1 MRRILIVAVSLALV
15 VVLGWFVYQRVLL
28 PKQTAANESDVETTE
43 VIRGS
48 IASTVS
54 ATGSIEPA
62 DEISSEFSHAWFCGP
77 GLC

>member
-1 MRRILIVAVSLALV
+1 MRRLLIVLVGLTLAVA
-15 VVLGWFVYQRVLL
+15 LGWFLYQRVWL
-28 PKQTAANESDVETTE
+28 PRQAAANESQVETSE

-62 DEISSEFSHAWFCGP
+62 DEVSLTFVRPALWITSM
-77 GLC
+77 